1 MFDLLSDIF
10 ETIRLR
16 GTLYFRTDYSPPW
29 AITVPAYAQA
39 ARFHFVIQGR
49 CGRCARW
56 YRLCDRT
63 VCARLYRSRCLVLL
77 VNGGALL
84 VVLGLQKPEAV
95 QTRTV
100 NV

>member
-49 CGRCARW
+49 CHVSRFSQSRIGVS
-56 YRLCDRT
+56 LHIVPT
-63 VCARLYRSRCLVLL
+63 V
-77 VNGGALL
+77 
-84 VVLGLQKPEAV
+84 LQ
-95 QTRTV
+95 TV
-100 NV
+100 RI